1 MSTTRE
7 DANRV
12 STALARLEK
21 LQPDKYIIAF
31 GPGGKQFI
39 GSPNGYSA
47 YVHLFKALL
56 KLTDDTA

>member
-1 MSTTRE
+1 M
-7 DANRV
+7 A
-12 STALARLEK
+12 TALSRLEN

-47 YVHLFKALL
+47 YVLL
-56 KLTDDTA
+56 VHVSLTLTDISA

>member
-1 MSTTRE
+1 MSTPRE
-7 DANRV
+7 DANRI

-31 GPGGKQFI
+31 GPSGKQFI

-47 YVHLFKALL
+47 YVRFFQALL